1 MAEVTTPDSKSADSR
16 NGYTWFSYAEILLVL
31 AVGIGLAN
39 SALVERVAEVPRHLG
54 ASEMVALTAAWATIN
69 GVQLAVG
76 LALVYRRYGTVAGPL
91 MLTRPTRAHV
101 GAGAG
106 WGLAKAVFTTVLAV
120 ALPASLA
127 SDGGG
132 EGGYPA
138 GAFAAQLSFAFF
150 FGAIA
155 SPLYEEVL
163 YRGIVFNGIA
173 ARMPAAAAVVL
184 VSTMFA
190 LAHLPR
196 VFNTISAFFAGL
208 LFAWLLHRYR
218 NLWVPIVAHMVSNG
232 AMTLAAFAVI
242 SSA

>member
-1 MAEVTTPDSKSADSR
+1 MTSTDLKPADGR

-39 SALVERVAEVPRHLG
+39 SGLAERLAEVPRHFG
-54 ASEMVALTAAWATIN
+54 ASEMVAMTLAWASIN
-69 GVQLAVG
+69 GTQLTVG
-76 LALVYRRYGTVAGPL
+76 LAIVYRRYGRIVIPL
-91 MLTRPTRAHV
+91 LLTRPTVAHI

-106 WGLAKAVFTTVLAV
+106 WGLAKAVFTTILVV
-120 ALPASLA
+120 ALPAALT

-132 EGGYPA
+132 EGGYPP

-173 ARMPAAAAVVL
+173 ARIPYAAAIVL
-184 VSTMFA
+184 VSAVFA

-208 LFAWLLHRYR
+208 LFSWLMHRYR

-232 AMTLAAFAVI
+232 TMTLAAYVATA
-242 SSA
+242 SA

>member
-1 MAEVTTPDSKSADSR
+1 MTSTDLKSVDTHR
-16 NGYTWFSYAEILLVL
+16 GYTWFSYAEILLVL
-31 AVGIGLAN
+31 VVGIGLAN
-39 SALVERVAEVPRHLG
+39 SALAERLAAVPRHLG
-54 ASEMVALTAAWATIN
+54 ASEMVAMIAAWATIN

-76 LALVYRRYGTVAGPL
+76 LVLVHRRYGGINGPL
-91 MLTRPTRAHV
+91 MLARPARAHI
-101 GAGAG
+101 GAGVG
-106 WGLAKAVFTTVLAV
+106 WGLAKAVFTTVLV
-120 ALPASLA
+120 VTLPAALT

-138 GAFAAQLSFAFF
+138 GSFAVQLSFAFF

-173 ARMPAAAAVVL
+173 ARMPAAAAIIL
-184 VSTMFA
+184 VSTVFA

-218 NLWVPIVAHMVSNG
+218 NLWVPIVAHVVSNG
-232 AMTLAAFAVI
+232 TMTLAAFA
-242 SSA
+242 ATTTA

>member
-1 MAEVTTPDSKSADSR
+1 MTSTDLKSVGTHR
-16 NGYTWFSYAEILLVL
+16 GYTWFSYAEILLVL
-31 AVGIGLAN
+31 VVGIGLAN
-39 SALVERVAEVPRHLG
+39 SALAERLAAVPRHLG
-54 ASEMVALTAAWATIN
+54 ASEMVAMTAAWATIN

-76 LALVYRRYGTVAGPL
+76 LVLVHRRYAGINGPL
-91 MLTRPTRAHV
+91 MLARPTRAHI
-101 GAGAG
+101 GAGVG
-106 WGLAKAVFTTVLAV
+106 WGLAKAVFTTVLV
-120 ALPASLA
+120 VTLPAALT

-138 GAFAAQLSFAFF
+138 GSFVAQLSFAFF

-173 ARMPAAAAVVL
+173 ARMPAAAAIIL
-184 VSTMFA
+184 VSTVFA

-218 NLWVPIVAHMVSNG
+218 NLWVPIVAHVVSNG
-232 AMTLAAFAVI
+232 TMTLAAFA
-242 SSA
+242 ATTAA